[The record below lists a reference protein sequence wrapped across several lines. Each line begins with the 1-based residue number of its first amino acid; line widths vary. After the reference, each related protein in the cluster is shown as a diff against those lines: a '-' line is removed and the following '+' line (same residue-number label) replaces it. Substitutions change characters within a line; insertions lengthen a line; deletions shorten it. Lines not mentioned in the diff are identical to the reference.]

1 MIFINVDHINKCH
14 KFVTHCDS
22 PITHIITTVPV
33 CLVSGHTHGGQMFPF
48 HLAVYFLNP
57 FYRGLYVYKGKHV
70 YVNEGTQFWGFP
82 VRLGTTME
90 ITDIALTMSNAKK

>member
-1 MIFINVDHINKCH
+1 
-14 KFVTHCDS
+14 
-22 PITHIITTVPV
+22 
-33 CLVSGHTHGGQMFPF
+33 MFPF
-48 HLAVYFLNP
+48 TIIVYFLNP

-90 ITDIALTMSNAKK
+90 ITDIILETSKV